1 MSNLFLSTTN
11 MKTHNRELKVYLDLT
26 EVLHLK
32 TGNVYTYLG
41 SAAVCTNG
49 QEGKFMAVYYA
60 DGELYVR
67 DLAEFLL
74 KFEDIPT

>member
-1 MSNLFLSTTN
+1 
-11 MKTHNRELKVYLDLT
+11 MKTHNRELKVDLELT

-32 TGNVYTYLG
+32 TGNVYTFLG

-49 QEGKFMAVYYA
+49 QEGKYVAVYYA

-67 DLAEFLL
+67 DLAEFIC
-74 KFEDIPT
+74 KFEDLPI

>member
-1 MSNLFLSTTN
+1 
-11 MKTHNRELKVYLDLT
+11 MKTHNRELTVDLILT

-32 TGNVYTYLG
+32 TGQVYTNLG
-41 SAAVCTNG
+41 TAAVCTNG

-67 DLAEFLL
+67 DLDEFHS
-74 KFEDIPT
+74 KFEDIPI